1 MRAYDEI
8 AEWYDALV
16 ETGALYQEQI
26 LPALIELAGEVQG
39 QRILDVACGQGLVT
53 RALARRGATLT
64 GIDVSPQM
72 LALAEQREQG
82 EPLGIAYR
90 EGDAQTLAE
99 LRDGAFDGATCC
111 MALMNIDDLPACAAA
126 LGRVLRD
133 GGWFVAVITHPCFQ
147 TPEARW
153 IDRADGKVVRE
164 VSGYFDERF
173 WQSDDPAG
181 VRGKVGEHHRRLSTY
196 VNAFND
202 AGFELERLSEP
213 IARGRRAHEG
223 PGNLEVPSVLGMRF
237 VMRQHAQWPP

>member
-1 MRAYDEI
+1 MRGYDEI

-16 ETGALYQEQI
+16 ETGSLYQELI
-26 LPALIELAGEVQG
+26 LPTLLALVGNVQA
-39 QRILDVACGQGLVT
+39 QHILDVACGQGLVT

-64 GIDVSPQM
+64 GIDASPRM
-72 LALAEQREQG
+72 LALAEQRERA
-82 EPLGIAYR
+82 EPLGIEYR
-90 EGDAQTLAE
+90 DGDAQTLAE

-111 MALMNIDDLPACAAA
+111 MALMNIDDLQACAAA

-153 IDRADGKVVRE
+153 IERADGKVVRE

-173 WQSDDPAG
+173 WQSDDHAG
-181 VRGKVGEHHRRLSTY
+181 VRGKVGEHHRTLSTY

-202 AGFELERLSEP
+202 AGFVLERLSEP
-213 IARGRRAHEG
+213 VASGRRAHEV

-237 VMRQHAQWPP
+237 VMREYDQ